1 MLKSSELATRKC
13 VENNRSL
20 FEDVAKGFVNAK
32 DIYHTEY
39 SILDYETI
47 LNQMIEFVDGYAQ
60 YSKEGDKK
68 YNGKVLTIS
77 RNFYDRMFTDKKY
90 RRKITLDQFKDVN
103 TIFLQK
109 TKQIQNL
116 IEGYLKQEEKTSEM
130 SSFLSLTNNQY
141 KKIAKVYRDDMKI
154 YLWLTT
160 SNSKFFSFNLD
171 ASTRSEFT
179 NKFAPVMHKAKKD
192 DD

>member
-32 DIYHTEY
+32 DIYQTEY

-68 YNGKVLTIS
+68 Y
-77 RNFYDRMFTDKKY
+77 
-90 RRKITLDQFKDVN
+90 RRKITLDQFKDIN

-179 NKFAPVMHKAKKD
+179 NKFSPVMHKAKKD